1 MFTRRA
7 PVFRL
12 IEEVFAAIVALQ
24 DRLRAGPAANDD
36 VRAEKFVMKL
46 FKVVIYRCRLF
57 VPCRP
62 FQPSLTFVGEATLVG
77 CSLTCKH

>member
-24 DRLRAGPAANDD
+24 DRLRAGPAADDD
-36 VRAEKFVMKL
+36 VRAAKL
-46 FKVVIYRCRLF
+46 L
-57 VPCRP
+57 
-62 FQPSLTFVGEATLVG
+62 
-77 CSLTCKH
+77 